1 MEDRMTS
8 KLVVNTIEADT
19 GISSVSFASSISLS
33 STSKFFFGDAGIDI
47 GPDTNINRPATG
59 VLGFNINGSEKFRIN
74 SNGNVSIGDNA
85 TPDTLLHL
93 QGDTPK
99 LRIESTNALEASA
112 GTEEIGRIEFE
123 ATKST
128 NRNVAA
134 SLRVRQDGTWSTV
147 DDWFSPT
154 AIEFYTQDQS
164 GTEITTPRLTIN
176 RDGKVG
182 IGTNNPQSSLHIS
195 DNSPGILLTDSN
207 AAANT
212 KTWSITAGV
221 SQILRIQAQNDSY
234 SGGGN
239 LFDFYRSGN
248 QVNEF
253 RGSNAGNYWFVVDN
267 LNQRVGIGTSVP
279 ASRLD
284 VYDTSALGII
294 SRSAT
299 TQATDTNKALKV
311 RNNSTTDRFSVS
323 YKGFT
328 EIRRGELGTYLKVG
342 GDDAGNG
349 RALTFTSSNTAS
361 NGALHT
367 LEAIS
372 GNGAIALATAGSE
385 KFRVDRDGYVTK
397 PSTPAFFATHTGAS
411 NTQTGFLTYNGAGA
425 GYYNN
430 GNHFNNSTG
439 AFTAPVDGIYHFH
452 FHAFIQTGASGG
464 NFQVLLERFNVG
476 GGGQTSI
483 TRQYGNNTSSS
494 TYGPSIS
501 MHYTGPLTEG
511 QYVKV
516 NTSKPFH
523 GSNGYFFGGYLIG

>member
-1 MEDRMTS
+1 MTS

-59 VLGFNINGSEKFRIN
+59 VLGFNINGSEKVRIN
-74 SNGNVSIGDNA
+74 STGDVGIGTDNPYSVGAVSNHKLTIAGD
-85 TPDTLLHL
+85 DVL
-93 QGDTPK
+93 G
-99 LRIESTNALEASA
+99 
-112 GTEEIGRIEFE
+112 IGRNENDMFYVRRE
-123 ATKST
+123 Y
-128 NRNVAA
+128 AA
-134 SLRVRQDGTWSTV
+134 GKYTLQTIMGGNDGS
-147 DDWFSPT
+147 FLLQP
-154 AIEFYTQDQS
+154 F
-164 GTEITTPRLTIN
+164 G
-176 RDGKVG
+176 GKVG
-182 IGTNNPQSSLHIS
+182 IGTNNP
-195 DNSPGILLTDSN
+195 
-207 AAANT
+207 
-212 KTWSITAGV
+212 
-221 SQILRIQAQNDSY
+221 
-234 SGGGN
+234 
-239 LFDFYRSGN
+239 
-248 QVNEF
+248 
-253 RGSNAGNYWFVVDN
+253 
-267 LNQRVGIGTSVP
+267 
-279 ASRLD
+279 ASKLD

-349 RALTFTSSNTAS
+349 RALTFTSSNTTS

-385 KFRVDRDGYVTK
+385 KFRVDKNGYVTK

-411 NTQTGFLTYNGAGA
+411 NTQTGYLTYNGSGA

-430 GNHFNNSTG
+430 GNHFSTSTG

-452 FHAFIQTGASGG
+452 FHAFIQQNASSG

-483 TRQYGNNTSSS
+483 TRQYGNNHTSNI
-494 TYGPSIS
+494 YGPSIS